1 MNLKRITLFTLAAL
15 IIGTTACAVA
25 TKRAA
30 PLPRFSY
37 TRSNTPKIY
46 GPIVRL
52 ETKDHHFFCSGF
64 VADDHYVVTAA
75 HCLGGSKSMLINGIT
90 PAKRVGGSGREDF
103 GLVIGDFRAYQ
114 NAKID
119 FTSAMSLELS
129 NRIVN
134 ACGYPEGIHKVVCT
148 PARILGPS
156 FFYHVAIGELYP
168 GMSGG
173 PVYDMRT
180 NTVIGINSQVSPMDA
195 ANPHFV
201 YFARTTGILGAF
213 EIEPKGM

>member
-1 MNLKRITLFTLAAL
+1 MNLKRVTLFTLTAL
-15 IIGTTACAVA
+15 IIGTTSCAVA
-25 TKRAA
+25 KRAA
-30 PLPRFSY
+30 PLPRFSSD
-37 TRSNTPKIY
+37 RSTMPKIY

-75 HCLGGSKSMLINGIT
+75 HCLSGSKSMLINGVT
-90 PAKRVGGSGREDF
+90 PARRVGGSGREDF
-103 GLVIGDFRAYQ
+103 GLVIGDFRSYH

-119 FTSAMSLELS
+119 FTSALSMELAG
-129 NRIVN
+129 RIVN

-148 PARILGPS
+148 PARILGPG
-156 FFYHVAIGELYP
+156 FFFHVAVGELYP

-173 PVYDMRT
+173 PVYDIRT
-180 NTVIGINSQVSPMDA
+180 NTVIGINSQVSPMDSP
-195 ANPHFV
+195 NPNLV